1 MAKKKA
7 RFSHLFCHK
16 VFTKDIK
23 HEYKSF
29 IFLSRKCAGQFVV
42 NCEYHVYR
50 YCYIFKLSKTNS
62 IERLICLAVL
72 PKKNCYGQASIRENS
87 ATMSKMIHLENFAD
101 MFNLLAERINPL
113 FASFVIYSN
122 CLDFGNERKEVHQE
136 PMIRNMQLPY

>member
-7 RFSHLFCHK
+7 RFSHLFYHK

-50 YCYIFKLSKTNS
+50 YCYILKLSKTNS

-87 ATMSKMIHLENFAD
+87 ATMLACVAGVIGEGERGRREKMKKKIFFSPPSLPFPFPDYAGHAGYYNVEND
-101 MFNLLAERINPL
+101 
-113 FASFVIYSN
+113 
-122 CLDFGNERKEVHQE
+122 
-136 PMIRNMQLPY
+136 